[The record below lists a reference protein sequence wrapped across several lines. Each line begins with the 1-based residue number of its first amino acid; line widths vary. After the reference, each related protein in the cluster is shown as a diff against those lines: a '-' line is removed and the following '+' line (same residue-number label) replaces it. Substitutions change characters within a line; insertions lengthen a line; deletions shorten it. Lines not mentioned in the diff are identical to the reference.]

1 MQIGKYS
8 ALIGMS
14 LILGVAGSAHAEGD
28 YDDSFT
34 MKPVKQ
40 QMHKSHSKHSH
51 KKHMKEGGTSHHFA
65 SSRPGAG
72 RPVFIFS
79 PAAHAWAAYDSGGR
93 LVRTGRASGGKGYC
107 PDIHRGCHTP
117 RGVFTVHSKGGPGC
131 KSTRYPVGRGGAPMP
146 YCMFFSKYYAVH
158 GSNDV
163 PNYNASHGCIRVTP
177 SEASW
182 LSHNFMTIG
191 TKVIVTSY

>member
-1 MQIGKYS
+1 MLIGKTVTAIGVS
-8 ALIGMS
+8 LLISVG
-14 LILGVAGSAHAEGD
+14 GVAYAQDGSSRSNSTKHH
-28 YDDSFT
+28 
-34 MKPVKQ
+34 
-40 QMHKSHSKHSH
+40 HKWHSKHANSQ
-51 KKHMKEGGTSHHFA
+51 KASRYHFPSKREA
-65 SSRPGAG
+65 SG

-79 PAAHAWAAYDSGGR
+79 PAGHSWAAYDRSGN
-93 LVRTGRASGGKGYC
+93 LVRTGRASGGKGFC
-107 PDIHRGCHTP
+107 PDIHRGCRTP

-158 GSNDV
+158 GSYDV
-163 PNYNASHGCIRVTP
+163 PNYNASHGCIRVVP
-177 SEASW
+177 SDAAW